1 MIKAIK
7 SLFNEIDTKIDFNSD
22 NQLLENFVEEILI
35 AAVDIIGFE
44 YYYWMHVPSEETSYN
59 QYDELEVTMKAK
71 IDLLEQIVREMKAKL

>member
-1 MIKAIK
+1 M
-7 SLFNEIDTKIDFNSD
+7 
-22 NQLLENFVEEILI
+22 
-35 AAVDIIGFE
+35 DIIGFE